1 MRLRGRSEGI
11 GLEKREGRGHD
22 GGMTGE
28 GSSAVGAAGVP
39 VNPGEVRACLAEMGV
54 HPSRLL
60 GQNFLVDRN
69 ILRIA
74 LDAAEVAEGDAVL
87 EVGPGL
93 GCLTQGLL
101 QAGARLTAIEKDKR
115 LGERLGRVFGG
126 EAASGRFRLILADA
140 LDVPLEELF
149 LQDGWKFVANLP
161 YAVAARLLAGLPGL
175 AHPAA
180 RVVATV
186 QKEVAERLAAVPGD
200 GAYGLL
206 AVLVQRRYAVDIVH
220 QVAPGCFWP
229 RPDVQS
235 SIVRLRL
242 LEGPRGGGCDWE
254 RYKTLARTAFSHRRK
269 TLAKGLSGAF
279 PDAKAAL
286 AAAGLAADA
295 RPEEVPPEGWARLA
309 AFPAPDGGGGL

>member
-1 MRLRGRSEGI
+1 MA
-11 GLEKREGRGHD
+11 D
-22 GGMTGE
+22 V
-28 GSSAVGAAGVP
+28 GSNAAGTAGVP

-69 ILRIA
+69 ILRIV
-74 LDAAEVAEGDAVL
+74 LDAAEIGGGDEVL

-93 GCLTQGLL
+93 GGLTQGILS
-101 QAGARLTAIEKDKR
+101 AGARLTAIEKDKR
-115 LGERLGRVFGG
+115 LGERLGRVFAG
-126 EAASGRFRLILADA
+126 EADAGRFRLIVADA
-140 LDVPLEELF
+140 LDVPLAELF
-149 LQDGWKFVANLP
+149 PAAGWKFAANLP
-161 YAVAARLLAGLPGL
+161 YAVAARLLAGLPGM
-175 AHPAA
+175 AHPAV

-186 QKEVAERLAAVPGD
+186 QKEVAERLAAGPGD

-206 AVLVQRRYAVDIVH
+206 AVLVQRCYAVDIVH

-242 LEGPRGGGCDWE
+242 LEEPRGGTCDWE
-254 RYKTLARTAFSHRRK
+254 RYKTIARTAFSHRRK

-295 RPEEVPPEGWARLA
+295 RPEEVGTEGWARLA
-309 AFPAPDGGGGL
+309 ALPVSDGDGQ